1 MRTCTHAK
9 SRLKAQAA
17 HNACTD
23 IATCSGAV
31 REAAE
36 HARQQ
41 EQLRLAAE
49 REAEER
55 RQEVEMLKKQ
65 LAAMDDKGEGGLAPE
80 GANLCIPLEQHD
92 CPV

>member
-1 MRTCTHAK
+1 M
-9 SRLKAQAA
+9 
-17 HNACTD
+17 
-23 IATCSGAV
+23 

-41 EQLRLAAE
+41 EMLRLAAE

-65 LAAMDDKGEGGLAPE
+65 LAAMDDKGPTRTPVAFTLRVRVCAFLGQRLCHAF
-80 GANLCIPLEQHD
+80 ALCIAVAPSCKHGMG
-92 CPV
+92 